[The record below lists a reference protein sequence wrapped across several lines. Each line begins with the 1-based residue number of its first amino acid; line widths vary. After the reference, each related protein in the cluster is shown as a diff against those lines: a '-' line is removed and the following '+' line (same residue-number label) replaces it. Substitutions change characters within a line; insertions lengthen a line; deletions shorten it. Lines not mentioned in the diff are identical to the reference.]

1 MNTTASEPA
10 AQTSTVAR
18 TNIADVQA
26 GARVSPTDAVD
37 RTDFVNAMSTAVT
50 GVYVVTTD
58 GTGGRFGLTVSAVS
72 SVSADPPMV
81 LVCINRRSPVCAAVR
96 ANDAFCVNT
105 LSTEHRCLA
114 DIFAG
119 KAFCGDPYDFS
130 SGVWTKGITDAPR
143 LIGAVSNFECQ
154 LEHAYD
160 AGTHTVFVGRVLTAH
175 QGGGSPL
182 LYTHRSYGE
191 PRQWAA
197 NH

>member
-1 MNTTASEPA
+1 MTTTAPEPA
-10 AQTSTVAR
+10 TQTSTVAR
-18 TNIADVQA
+18 INIADVEA
-26 GARVSPTDAVD
+26 GVRGSPADAVD
-37 RTDFVNAMSTAVT
+37 RTDFINAMSTAVT

-58 GTGGRFGLTVSAVS
+58 GISGRFGLTVSAVS

-81 LVCINRRSPVCAAVR
+81 LVCVNRRSPVCAAVR
-96 ANDAFCVNT
+96 ANGAFCVNT
-105 LSTEHRCLA
+105 LSTEHRFLA

-119 KAFCGDPYDFS
+119 RAFCGEPYDFS
-130 SGVWTKGITDAPR
+130 RGVWAKGITDAPR

-154 LEHAYD
+154 LEHAHD
-160 AGTHTVFVGRVLTAH
+160 AGTHTVFVGRVLAAH

-197 NH
+197 DH